1 MHIIIFPL
9 GFLLWY
15 MAYEA
20 KPLIDEDS
28 NVWEEDNKAKRS
40 RIHNIM
46 NGSL

>member
-20 KPLIDEDS
+20 KPLIDEKS
-28 NVWEEDNKAKRS
+28 NFWEEDNKAKRN
-40 RIHNIM
+40 RIRNIM